1 MKKLLIL
8 LLSLTIAIALSACDN
23 TDGSSDTTK
32 DTSNETTESPT
43 DTTVNPPETTVPDT
57 TASEISLTYT
67 LVFEN
72 GMTITIGGPSE
83 EFIASAGEPIDYM
96 EAPSCIHEGYDKVYF
111 YDWYSITTSP
121 NASGEQYISEFSM
134 LSDAVAL
141 KDGGITVGSTAQ
153 AVEAVFGTYYDEQ
166 FGIRVYEL
174 DGATVSIQFTDDLV
188 SGFTVSAVTL
198 N

>member
-1 MKKLLIL
+1 MKKLIIL
-8 LLSLTIAIALSACDN
+8 LLSLTLIISLAACN
-23 TDGSSDTTK
+23 ETDGGNDTTK
-32 DTSNETTESPT
+32 DTSSETTEAPT

-57 TASEISLTYT
+57 TASEVSLTYT
-67 LVFEN
+67 LVFET
-72 GMTITIGGPSE
+72 GMTVTIGGPSE
-83 EFIASAGEPIDYM
+83 DFIASAGEPMDYM

-121 NASGEQYISEFSM
+121 NANGEQYISEFSM

-141 KDGGITVGSTAQ
+141 KDSGLTVGSSAQ
-153 AVEAVFGTYYDEQ
+153 AVEAVFGTDYDEQ

-174 DGATVSIQFTDDLV
+174 DGATVSIQFVDGV
-188 SGFTVSAVTL
+188 ISGFTVSAVTL